1 MLFWPEFSIYSTL
14 PLNFPIISAWSSPR
28 KGSLKFNRY
37 RIMFNSVMS
46 PTPPRLVTQ
55 VTTTVRTKWGN
66 FLWHVFDSHPFRG
79 GFIAYS
85 CGLIMVTR
93 VTYQQTTAAESV
105 HPRTWGLD
113 ILDLPKLGRGPPGP
127 WPCTVGWTACRRWSW
142 RPSPR
147 GWGHVRGGGSN
158 TILEDC

>member
-93 VTYQQTTAAESV
+93 VTYQQTTTAESV
-105 HPRTWGLD
+105 HPGTWGLD
-113 ILDLPKLGRGPPGP
+113 ILDLPHSTSLALHLRLNCMQKMVLPSLSSGLRAGQGR
-127 WPCTVGWTACRRWSW
+127 R
-142 RPSPR
+142 
-147 GWGHVRGGGSN
+147 
-158 TILEDC
+158 I